1 VRSPQKV
8 SASLWLRLIIGL
20 VSVSLLAVGAASAAL
35 YVRFKAKN
43 SEFREQTL
51 QNQAALITSYLKK
64 APEGPITLPPY
75 VIEEFKTNSGRFAVV
90 DRDGRLLSASQ
101 GVTAPLAAIDSGQ
114 PRDFF
119 VLEPDQEQPY
129 YGLSVRTP
137 FNNELVWVQVAF
149 HTGNI
154 VYDSVLEEFVQD
166 IAWIWIPFV
175 LVLLT
180 VNLIV
185 ARIGTTPLRMA
196 ARQAAAIGPGS
207 VSMRLTETGLPA
219 DVHALV
225 SAVNRG
231 LDRLET
237 AFDAQRRFI
246 ADATHELRT
255 PVAVLKAHIG
265 ILAKF
270 EGHAELVEEISSL
283 ERLVNQLLDIARL
296 DVLHLEAGD
305 IANLNQVATEVASY
319 LGPAAIDAR
328 RSIEVIA
335 PDEPVRIRG
344 ARDYLF
350 RALRNIVENALRH
363 TPQGTTVS
371 IVVANHPPS
380 LKVIDHGPGVRP
392 DQRKEIFRRFWQGGR
407 DQNGGA
413 GLGLDIAARTVV
425 AHGGAI
431 SVSDAPEG
439 GAIFTMEFQ
448 STAEGVPEISLP
460 LREVQSAP
468 QPLQRL

>member
-1 VRSPQKV
+1 M
-8 SASLWLRLIIGL
+8 
-20 VSVSLLAVGAASAAL
+20 
-35 YVRFKAKN
+35 
-43 SEFREQTL
+43 L
-51 QNQAALITSYLKK
+51 Q
-64 APEGPITLPPY
+64 
-75 VIEEFKTNSGRFAVV
+75 
-90 DRDGRLLSASQ
+90 
-101 GVTAPLAAIDSGQ
+101 
-114 PRDFF
+114 
-119 VLEPDQEQPY
+119 PDQEQPY

-137 FNNELVWVQVAF
+137 FGDEPVWVQVAF

-175 LVLLT
+175 IVLLV

-185 ARIGTTPLRMA
+185 ARIGLMPLHNA

-207 VSMRLTETGLPA
+207 VSMRLSESGLPA
-219 DVHALV
+219 DVHSLV

-255 PVAVLKAHIG
+255 PVAVLKAHMG

-296 DVLHLEAGD
+296 DVLQLEASD
-305 IANLNQVATEVASY
+305 VADLHQVATDVASH
-319 LGPAAIDAR
+319 LGPAAINAQ

-350 RALRNIVENALRH
+350 RALRNLVENALRH
-363 TPQGTTVS
+363 TPEGTTVS
-371 IVVANHPPS
+371 ILVADDPPS
-380 LKVIDHGPGVRP
+380 LKVIDHGPGVPP
-392 DQRKEIFRRFWQGGR
+392 DQRNAIFRRFWQGGR
-407 DQNGGA
+407 DQKGGA

-431 SVSDAPEG
+431 SVSEAPEG
-439 GAIFTMEFQ
+439 GAVFTMQFQ
-448 STAEGVPEISLP
+448 TVRERTPEVNLTF
-460 LREVQSAP
+460 REPPAAS

>member
-1 VRSPQKV
+1 M
-8 SASLWLRLIIGL
+8 
-20 VSVSLLAVGAASAAL
+20 
-35 YVRFKAKN
+35 
-43 SEFREQTL
+43 
-51 QNQAALITSYLKK
+51 
-64 APEGPITLPPY
+64 
-75 VIEEFKTNSGRFAVV
+75 
-90 DRDGRLLSASQ
+90 
-101 GVTAPLAAIDSGQ
+101 
-114 PRDFF
+114 
-119 VLEPDQEQPY
+119 
-129 YGLSVRTP
+129 
-137 FNNELVWVQVAF
+137 QVAF

-166 IAWIWIPFV
+166 IAWIWVPFV
-175 LVLLT
+175 LVLLV
-180 VNLIV
+180 VNLLV
-185 ARIGTTPLRMA
+185 ARIGLLPLHMA
-196 ARQAAAIGPGS
+196 ARQAAAIGHGS
-207 VSMRLTETGLPA
+207 VSMRLTEGGLPA

-255 PVAVLKAHIG
+255 PVAVLKAHVG

-270 EGHAELVEEISSL
+270 EGHAELVEEIGSL
-283 ERLVNQLLDIARL
+283 ERLVNQLLDIAQL
-296 DVLHLEAGD
+296 DVLQLEAGD
-305 IANLNQVATEVASY
+305 IADLNQVATDVASH
-319 LGPAAIDAR
+319 LGPAAINAR

-371 IVVANHPPS
+371 IVVADDPPA

-392 DQRKEIFRRFWQGGR
+392 DQRNAIFRRFWQGGR
-407 DQNGGA
+407 DQKGGA

-431 SVSDAPEG
+431 SVGEAPEG
-439 GAIFTMEFQ
+439 GAVFTMEFQ
-448 STAEGVPEISLP
+448 TISEGMSEVNLP
-460 LREVQSAP
+460 LREATRRRNPFNDCDLLAAVR
-468 QPLQRL
+468 RL